1 MSYRVRREM
10 FRLASEIATRE
21 AQAQAIRQSSRVFT
35 ERFAELTL
43 SEKELWVEVQS
54 TAETVKKLGTSAQR
68 NGLNALKEEIDAFL
82 TKSFLAANLQECDIV
97 TQNKHLTQALL
108 GQYPLMQKSI
118 AELEAQKFCHNKIL
132 QP

>member
-1 MSYRVRREM
+1 MVMNYRVRREM

-54 TAETVKKLGTSAQR
+54 TAETLKKSGTSAQR

-82 TKSFLAANLQECDIV
+82 TKAFLAANLQECDIV

-118 AELEAQKFCHNKIL
+118 AELEAQNSVIT
-132 QP
+132 